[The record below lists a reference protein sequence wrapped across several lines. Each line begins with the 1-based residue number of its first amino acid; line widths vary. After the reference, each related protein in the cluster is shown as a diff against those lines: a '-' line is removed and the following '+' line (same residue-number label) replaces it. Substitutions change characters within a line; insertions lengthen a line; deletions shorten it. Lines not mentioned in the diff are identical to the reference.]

1 MPHSR
6 FRIKKQENLEES
18 CRDALNDFTQTA
30 VLDLAASSSSSSFSS
45 APLSYSPFFIGHC
58 TDAGEAYEKRP
69 PCQKMG
75 SSSAEGEA
83 DLSSGL
89 FACTAPFLP
98 SLERNLSNDEIESR
112 KNLCNYC
119 GILRGFLRQFLLYRN
134 FRVRQICIMKHRTRY
149 ESSERTLLSSKGAM
163 ARIRTYL

>member
-98 SLERNLSNDEIESR
+98 SLERNLPNDEIESR

-119 GILRGFLRQFLLYRN
+119 GILRGFLRQFLL
-134 FRVRQICIMKHRTRY
+134 
-149 ESSERTLLSSKGAM
+149 SEISEC
-163 ARIRTYL
+163 ARFVLWNIERDTKVAIENSIEF